1 MMLTGGLCRIWASC
15 GCVCWVSC
23 GGCARGKRGGRE
35 ESGIPKMALIRHACC
50 VMRPERVQEVIGL
63 GGSQAR
69 ITRQYSVQIQANLG
83 GWRGR
88 VGWLNQARVIE
99 YLIGDDMR
107 LFLLRALPA
116 MWTQLG

>member
-1 MMLTGGLCRIWASC
+1 VQYKKVPDLAARI
-15 GCVCWVSC
+15 
-23 GGCARGKRGGRE
+23 
-35 ESGIPKMALIRHACC
+35 
-50 VMRPERVQEVIGL
+50 MRPDQGQEVTGF
-63 GGSQAR
+63 GRKPSQN
-69 ITRQYSVQIQANLG
+69 YSAIFRPNSGNLG

-88 VGWLNQARVIE
+88 VGGLNQARVIE

>member
-1 MMLTGGLCRIWASC
+1 VQHDG
-15 GCVCWVSC
+15 
-23 GGCARGKRGGRE
+23 ARGNGGRRD
-35 ESGIPKMALIRHACC
+35 ESGIPKMSLIGRARSG
-50 VMRPERVQEVIGL
+50 VVRPDQGQEVTGL

-69 ITRQYSVQIQANLG
+69 TNKQYSGQIQANLG

-88 VGWLNQARVIE
+88 VGGLNQARVIE